1 MTKLKKIS
9 LITALILVILLGLL
23 CRPSF
28 SIVHAD
34 DGDYTGY
41 NNYTYDS
48 YHVDIVVKEDNSYDI
63 TETITMTYGPKTEG
77 VHQGWARAIPY
88 RYQFNYTDKNGKK
101 YRYMVNAEVTL
112 GEVTEFYDSYKE
124 DGLFVIEMK
133 QDGVYVNGQTK
144 EYVIKYNFSVGYDFI
159 NTQDMFYFNIIGSDF
174 PVKVNNV
181 TFSITMPKPFDSG
194 DLKFYKGLYGES
206 DEFAGYTVSGNV
218 ISSSAPIN
226 LKANEALTINL
237 DLPEGYYNTPIAKIY
252 NTFQLVLP
260 IVAGVML
267 LIIAI
272 SLMLLQNRDTPTPV
286 VEFYA
291 PDDLSPA
298 DCKYILDGKVTS
310 LDVSSIIVL
319 WASKGYVK
327 IILDQNKKPT
337 DIARVKDMPE
347 NFSEDEKRIWNAL
360 FSEDDVVSL
369 DINMKVSESMQTTA
383 KLVRERY
390 NCGESSRFSKKSVS
404 FVHVMSVAS
413 TIVPFIF
420 IVLLGIFHGFG
431 AIIGPI
437 ISTIAL
443 FAVVNIIA
451 ERINNS
457 YISKTRSKKDTSIL
471 TICLL
476 SLVPLIPTIFTYLSY
491 SANVIDRA
499 YTLSW
504 YFAVAGVIYGL
515 MLGKLFALNK
525 KTFDLYGR
533 VAGFKNAIE
542 LADEAQL
549 KALVKEDPEYFY
561 KVIPYA
567 HVFGIYEKFVNKFS
581 GLAMPINEDVGD
593 TFTTILILDNLRYR
607 SRYYAYKSMSSSV
620 GSSFGGHGGFGG
632 GFSGGGH
639 GGGGGRGL

>member
-34 DGDYTGY
+34 DGDYTSY

-63 TETITMTYGPKTEG
+63 TETVVMTYGPKEWG
-77 VHQGWARAIPY
+77 RHRGWARAIPY
-88 RYQFNYTDKNGKK
+88 NYSFNYKDKAGTK
-101 YRYMVNAEVTL
+101 YRYMVNAKVTL

-124 DGLFVIEMK
+124 NGNFVIEMMK
-133 QDGVYVNGQTK
+133 PDVYVNGETK
-144 EYVIKYNFSVGYDFI
+144 TYTIKYNFSVGYDFV

-181 TFSITMPKPFDSG
+181 TFSITMPKAFNSG

-237 DLPEGYYNTPIAKIY
+237 DLPNDYYTIPSASRYNTL
-252 NTFQLVLP
+252 QWVLP
-260 IVAGVML
+260 IVASVL
-267 LIIAI
+267 LVLVAI
-272 SLMLLQNRDTPTPV
+272 FLVLFQNRNKPTPV

-298 DCKYILDGKVTS
+298 ECKYILDGKVSS
-310 LDVSSIIVL
+310 LDVSSVIVL

-347 NFSEDEKRIWNAL
+347 NFSEDEKRVWKAL
-360 FSEDDVVSL
+360 FANGDMVSL
-369 DINMKVSESMQTTA
+369 DINYKISESMQTTA
-383 KLVRERY
+383 KLIKARY
-390 NCGESSRFSKKSVS
+390 NLGNSSRFENKSTSLISTLS
-404 FVHVMSVAS
+404 FVSA
-413 TIVPFIF
+413 IVPIAYM
-420 IVLLGIFHGFG
+420 IVLGMYHGFS
-431 AIIGPI
+431 AIIGTI
-437 ISTIAL
+437 ISTIMFVAL
-443 FAVVNIIA
+443 TNIVAVNVN
-451 ERINNS
+451 NN
-457 YISKTRSKKDTSIL
+457 YISRTRSKRQWRVLSIL
-471 TICLL
+471 
-476 SLVPLIPTIFTYLSY
+476 LISVLPIIPILFTYIGY

-499 YTLSW
+499 YTLIW
-504 YFAVAGVIYGL
+504 YFIVCGTINGL
-515 MLGKLFALNK
+515 LLGKMLKLNK
-525 KTFDLYGR
+525 KVFDLYGR
-533 VAGFKNAIE
+533 VAGFKNSIE

-549 KALVKEDPEYFY
+549 KALVKDDPEYFY

-581 GLAMPINEDVGD
+581 GFAMPINEDVGD